1 MYSITLKELLENG
14 FKSCDLSEMGLEY
27 IIQITTC
34 ISEKMQFCNFVY
46 NKFLLGLIYQDLGK
60 ESSEVIK
67 YTVQHKA
74 SLMWPVIQFS
84 WIMIGTQ
91 IAILIVHYSP

>member
-46 NKFLLGLIYQDLGK
+46 NKFLLGLIY
-60 ESSEVIK
+60 
-67 YTVQHKA
+67 
-74 SLMWPVIQFS
+74 
-84 WIMIGTQ
+84 
-91 IAILIVHYSP
+91 